1 MTAGYESPGHD
12 GPEFDLEDDLRGAL
26 RAGLAPLHNLAE
38 TAGVGEEQVD
48 RVVGAAWD
56 AFTGFSARS
65 IDDYNEVLDLAI
77 RANGWSWAEA
87 VLIDPRRRESL
98 FHSTTL
104 SARRYARKL
113 YQRLDA
119 EGEAAADDAVTHLS
133 RLMLADRS
141 SGFKVPAWSSTSVVR
156 RNVTWRL
163 NTAATQAD
171 SFRKTAKGTTLSL
184 DAYWEALGESG
195 ISSVDYGLGTV
206 SDRGVEAFVW
216 QVAGAAL
223 AGRGTS
229 MLAGKRAGA
238 VRARLALT
246 IDAAKWVLARGAEN
260 EQAGAGETV
269 GRSAEE
275 IRHQF
280 AQDALLVCFL
290 GLRGVA
296 PATWHR
302 YPADKVP
309 TREVIDRVAKEATA
323 RGDDNAAWFSK
334 LEARRVDVA
343 KSDRL
348 LHGIRRMVESL
359 LEEAA
364 HDDGN

>member
-1 MTAGYESPGHD
+1 MTAGYESPELD

-87 VLIDPRRRESL
+87 VLVDPRRRESL
-98 FHSTTL
+98 FQSTTL

-163 NTAATQAD
+163 NTAATQVD

-184 DAYWEALGESG
+184 DAYWEALGESWDLERRLRIG
-195 ISSVDYGLGTV
+195 DCGRPRG
-206 SDRGVEAFVW
+206 RGVRVGSWRVLHWRRGRPRCWRVSEPGPSATDSPSPSTRRSGFLP
-216 QVAGAAL
+216 AGPRTSRL
-223 AGRGTS
+223 A
-229 MLAGKRAGA
+229 
-238 VRARLALT
+238 RARSS
-246 IDAAKWVLARGAEN
+246 
-260 EQAGAGETV
+260 GEV
-269 GRSAEE
+269 RRRSVTSSPRTLCWSASS
-275 IRHQF
+275 
-280 AQDALLVCFL
+280 
-290 GLRGVA
+290 G
-296 PATWHR
+296 
-302 YPADKVP
+302 
-309 TREVIDRVAKEATA
+309 
-323 RGDDNAAWFSK
+323 
-334 LEARRVDVA
+334 
-343 KSDRL
+343 
-348 LHGIRRMVESL
+348 
-359 LEEAA
+359 
-364 HDDGN
+364 